1 MAIYFALTIRDTH
14 LFISFNIL
22 IPNHMKKLQFHW
34 SFNDGHQFIWC
45 TYCFT
50 SSKHPQRDITVHNT
64 TGSCFTAVLVT
75 DAKSPLPFP
84 DPIEITSYKEQTIN
98 KKERA
103 LQQVKVLMER
113 NTLTYM
119 CWCKDD
125 SRSHQALVD
134 IKALMSQM
142 TDEQETAFPPIE

>member
-1 MAIYFALTIRDTH
+1 MYN
-14 LFISFNIL
+14 FIKFVN
-22 IPNHMKKLQFHW
+22 
-34 SFNDGHQFIWC
+34 GVHQFIWC
-45 TYCFT
+45 SIRST
-50 SSKHPQRDITVHNT
+50 SSKHPQSDTNMHNT

-103 LQQVKVLMER
+103 LQQVKVLMAR

-125 SRSHQALVD
+125 SRFHQAIFD
-134 IKALMSQM
+134 IKSI
-142 TDEQETAFPPIE
+142 DESDD